1 MWELTE
7 KYSGSRQADASLFLP
22 FEMRQR
28 SRLKVKL
35 DNGEPASIIL
45 SRGGILRD
53 GDLLLSKCGKIVIVK
68 AAKESVTTISEDDPH
83 LLTRAAYHMGN
94 RHVALQI
101 EDGFLRYRHDHVL
114 DQMVTDL
121 GLIPLVE
128 NQAFEPEP
136 GAYAGHSHTHSHN
149 D

>member
-68 AAKESVTTISEDDPH
+68 AAKESVTTISEDDPFINKSC
-83 LLTRAAYHMGN
+83 LSFGESSRGAAD
-94 RHVALQI
+94 RRRFFTLPA
-101 EDGFLRYRHDHVL
+101 
-114 DQMVTDL
+114 
-121 GLIPLVE
+121 
-128 NQAFEPEP
+128 
-136 GAYAGHSHTHSHN
+136 
-149 D
+149 